1 LNLFDLNGVRVLID
15 YAHNAHGLETV
26 GDFVERMTSP
36 VSTGSPPGTPSW
48 QANLKMA
55 VIATPGD
62 RRDQDMIELGKVAAR
77 YFDDIIIREDRNPRG
92 RKHGE
97 TAERILEG
105 VQQGMRAGHRVG
117 NVEIVLDEMDA
128 AKRALSRARPGDLV
142 VLCVDYATEVW
153 KELEARKLHATPL
166 VLQEPAG
173 NGQIEPAGGDPDL
186 IEFGV
191 GL

>member
-1 LNLFDLNGVRVLID
+1 
-15 YAHNAHGLETV
+15 
-26 GDFVERMTSP
+26 
-36 VSTGSPPGTPSW
+36 
-48 QANLKMA
+48 
-55 VIATPGD
+55 
-62 RRDQDMIELGKVAAR
+62 
-77 YFDDIIIREDRNPRG
+77 
-92 RKHGE
+92 
-97 TAERILEG
+97 
-105 VQQGMRAGHRVG
+105 MRAGHRVG
-117 NVEIVLDEMDA
+117 NVEIILDEMEA